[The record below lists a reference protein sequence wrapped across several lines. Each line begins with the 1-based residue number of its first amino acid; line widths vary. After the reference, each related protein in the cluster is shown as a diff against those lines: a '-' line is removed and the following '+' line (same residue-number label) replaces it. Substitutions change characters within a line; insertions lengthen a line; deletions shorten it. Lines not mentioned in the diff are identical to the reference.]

1 MQTKEELLSDI
12 EKLLNHT
19 PEQTTNINP
28 NYLEYL
34 EHSDLLS
41 IKNNL
46 IKRLGKLNEQDIAWL
61 EQFKTVK

>member
-19 PEQTTNINP
+19 PEQRTNINP

-46 IKRLGKLNEQDIAWL
+46 IKRLGKLNEQDIASL